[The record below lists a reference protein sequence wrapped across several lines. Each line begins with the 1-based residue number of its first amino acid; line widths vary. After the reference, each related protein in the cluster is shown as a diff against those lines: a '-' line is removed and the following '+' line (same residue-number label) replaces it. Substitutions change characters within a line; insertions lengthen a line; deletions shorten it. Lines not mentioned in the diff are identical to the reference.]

1 MAYPVWQSGTLYQ
14 PGDIVVPITAPSPT
28 ATSVENGEFT
38 DGANNWDFTGSAF
51 YSEHVSKGGWRTYVE
66 LPGNQAGGGA
76 LNQTKLVVPVGK
88 KITAAC
94 LIDQGASVAG
104 ATRGWVEVHWFSA
117 SNVLLRIDKGN
128 QVDSGAGGAVHRST
142 CEAICPEG
150 AAYCRA
156 GIELWSVADHNHAI
170 WGGNLWVEGTFAG
183 LPADL
188 AYKAVQPESG
198 FSDASEPAWPPVL
211 GQQVVDNEVTWEA
224 IAATRVVWTAE
235 PLYISGETEPEWPE
249 EEGGM
254 VKDGTVT
261 LRAVSRRVED
271 PNCPNTKIVAIAAS
285 KVFCG
290 DDDIVRYSATV
301 NPLDWSTDNDAGYL
315 PTGLQN
321 YGANPVTAMG
331 LYRGNLIVFNAEAF
345 QLWQV
350 DEDPANMALLDALPM
365 GSTQHHAIAP
375 VSNDL
380 FFLAS
385 QGVRTVGIAASSTNF
400 QAGDVGMPVD
410 PLVQEAAADADQPLG
425 LYYPAMGQ
433 YWLAFSQAAPVP
445 QVPTLVFYSDN
456 VSLFFGNIINAPDW
470 LTSPTDS
477 VLISLTGRTDDLR
490 SYYNQNDEGRFV
502 CNLEVPVTSGSGTGI
517 VIEREGSGETIV
529 VNWVIRPARLNA
541 VATSKFSDP
550 IGASIVTTGNSN
562 FVDHEGNPSQLLAS
576 ASVLRVLAA
585 RENRGM
591 RPGWDGGE
599 RGDVIPQSV
608 TMELDRNYATPIL
621 GTRTSTG
628 GETRWDISTSYFT
641 STTWAGLLEFT
652 LDGKGPFYAD
662 AQAFARLLDADVPA
676 PREFSVENTGGLV
689 TSGAEPMFEWW
700 STATP
705 SVLVFGIGA
714 LYELRVSM
722 LEGSL
727 DSSNITPDTWQSLS
741 ETRNGV
747 LSPGARA
754 LLEIRDA
761 STGLVRASS
770 ILTAE

>member
-235 PLYISGETEPEWPE
+235 PLYISGDTEPEWPE

-400 QAGDVGMPVD
+400 QAGDVGMPID
-410 PLVQEAAADADQPLG
+410 PLVQEAMAAGSEPLA

-433 YWLAFSQAAPVP
+433 YWLVFNSYGHWEGEMWIPGTAQVFVYSMTRMGQVGAWSRYTFPYAIDDWAIAGDLLYLRSGDFIHRVGEAAGDEIGIQRDGWTFEVVPFEGLIQWPWLEFGQPGVTKMLYGFDIVGQGEVSVSFGIDQTNGGLFTPGYAVPADTVPGMVIPMPLAAP
-445 QVPTLVFYSDN
+445 
-456 VSLFFGNIINAPDW
+456 SLSVKLTYDGSEPWQWNA
-470 LTSPTDS
+470 LG
-477 VLISLTGRTDDLR
+477 LYLQDLR
-490 SYYNQNDEGRFV
+490 
-502 CNLEVPVTSGSGTGI
+502 
-517 VIEREGSGETIV
+517 
-529 VNWVIRPARLNA
+529 
-541 VATSKFSDP
+541 
-550 IGASIVTTGNSN
+550 
-562 FVDHEGNPSQLLAS
+562 
-576 ASVLRVLAA
+576 
-585 RENRGM
+585 GM
-591 RPGWDGGE
+591 
-599 RGDVIPQSV
+599 S
-608 TMELDRNYATPIL
+608 
-621 GTRTSTG
+621 
-628 GETRWDISTSYFT
+628 
-641 STTWAGLLEFT
+641 
-652 LDGKGPFYAD
+652 
-662 AQAFARLLDADVPA
+662 
-676 PREFSVENTGGLV
+676 
-689 TSGAEPMFEWW
+689 
-700 STATP
+700 
-705 SVLVFGIGA
+705 
-714 LYELRVSM
+714 
-722 LEGSL
+722 
-727 DSSNITPDTWQSLS
+727 
-741 ETRNGV
+741 
-747 LSPGARA
+747 
-754 LLEIRDA
+754 
-761 STGLVRASS
+761 
-770 ILTAE
+770 

>member
-235 PLYISGETEPEWPE
+235 PLYISGDTEPEWPE

-385 QGVRTVGIAASSTNF
+385 QGVRTVGIAASTTNF
-400 QAGDVGMPVD
+400 QAGDVGMPID
-410 PLVQEAAADADQPLG
+410 PLVVERIGGTTPMG
-425 LYYPAMGQ
+425 LYNPSAGQ
-433 YWLAFSQAAPVP
+433 YWLMFPRAGQGPLVGPSISGSAPDGDVHTAYPGYSYVLTAGSAPIRRVRVVDGALPAGIVLDEGTGALSAGTPSIAGRYVFRLQVEDTNGMVAHLDDVITVVGTEILPPQLSDWRYLQVASGDATDYSAPGFDDSAWPLGTAPFGGWEANWGPAHEAEGAPDGYNAPSEYDPRFASKFGSSWGTHTRLWLRRSLVLSAAPTADLTVSIFIEDHCTVFVNGEAVVTTPANHSTGTGQTFTVP
-445 QVPTLVFYSDN
+445 AASLDVGEN
-456 VSLFFGNIINAPDW
+456 VIA
-470 LTSPTDS
+470 
-477 VLISLTGRTDDLR
+477 LR
-490 SYYNQNDEGRFV
+490 CNDEDDD
-502 CNLEVPVTSGSGTGI
+502 SGTSVVYVDLI
-517 VIEREGSGETIV
+517 IE
-529 VNWVIRPARLNA
+529 
-541 VATSKFSDP
+541 
-550 IGASIVTTGNSN
+550 
-562 FVDHEGNPSQLLAS
+562 
-576 ASVLRVLAA
+576 
-585 RENRGM
+585 
-591 RPGWDGGE
+591 
-599 RGDVIPQSV
+599 
-608 TMELDRNYATPIL
+608 
-621 GTRTSTG
+621 
-628 GETRWDISTSYFT
+628 
-641 STTWAGLLEFT
+641 
-652 LDGKGPFYAD
+652 
-662 AQAFARLLDADVPA
+662 
-676 PREFSVENTGGLV
+676 
-689 TSGAEPMFEWW
+689 
-700 STATP
+700 
-705 SVLVFGIGA
+705 
-714 LYELRVSM
+714 VS
-722 LEGSL
+722 E
-727 DSSNITPDTWQSLS
+727 
-741 ETRNGV
+741 
-747 LSPGARA
+747 
-754 LLEIRDA
+754 
-761 STGLVRASS
+761 
-770 ILTAE
+770 